1 MKKQKWHWHLMES
14 TNRKDEM
21 DESSGVKGMPD
32 IPAFAKVL
40 KSTKYDSDE
49 DNSALIRRTSDEQN
63 VKESMLNWEKTY
75 SRQTY
80 VRKYQK
86 WEGTIVEIHSE
97 TFVAQ
102 LTDSRG
108 ERMPRLAKIKKSLIN
123 KDDWE
128 MFFHE
133 GFEFEWVFKE
143 VITNGTFSRKNEIRF
158 TPVTCYLPDEIDDMV
173 KRSMSEFSYMLKTDD

>member
-63 VKESMLNWEKTY
+63 VKESMMNWEKTY

-86 WEGTIVEIHSE
+86 WEGTIVEIHRE

-158 TPVTCYLPDEIDDMV
+158 TPVTRYLPDEIDDMV